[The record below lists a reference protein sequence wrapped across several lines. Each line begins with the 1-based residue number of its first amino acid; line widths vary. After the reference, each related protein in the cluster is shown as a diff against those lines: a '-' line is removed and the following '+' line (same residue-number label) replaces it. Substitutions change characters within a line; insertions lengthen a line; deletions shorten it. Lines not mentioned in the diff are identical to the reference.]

1 MATCISVAR
10 SRSTWGSAGRRAAA
24 IFARWASAL
33 TDTRKLYCVDGSSGG
48 RVKAGTGTKLASSN
62 VSLKAPSGPSS
73 RESTLGTGGGA
84 GRRAVGIGV
93 PSRKGG
99 RVGYASSVWKS
110 GLSSGEW
117 CLMSSV
123 AGVNATYCEGWGSSK
138 RPGRTGSADRV
149 SGRESWLPVK
159 AADGE
164 RVVGIAAGI
173 GFEDGIGEQIQ
184 DRAWGTG
191 SREQVRGRQVQE
203 RGGEAEEK
211 QVRERH
217 KMSRRERQ
225 TSGPALYLCGRSHRT
240 VTCARG

>member
-10 SRSTWGSAGRRAAA
+10 SRSTWGSEGRRAAA

-33 TDTRKLYCVDGSSGG
+33 TDTRKLYCVDGSSGC
-48 RVKAGTGTKLASSN
+48 REKARTGTKSASSN
-62 VSLKAPSGPSS
+62 VSLKATSDPRS
-73 RESTLGTGGGA
+73 RESTLGAGGGA
-84 GRRAVGIGV
+84 GRRAVGVGE

-159 AADGE
+159 AADWE
-164 RVVGIAAGI
+164 RVVGIAAEV
-173 GFEDGIGEQIQ
+173 GFGEQVQ
-184 DRAWGTG
+184 GRARGTG
-191 SREQVRGRQVQE
+191 SQEQVHGRQVQE
-203 RGGEAEEK
+203 RGGESEEK
-211 QVRERH
+211 QVRG
-217 KMSRRERQ
+217 KTQ
-225 TSGPALYLCGRSHRT
+225 DVA
-240 VTCARG
+240 